1 MLCGDSFSRVGSR
14 VDEVKSRT
22 LHVCRDCGTTSVKW
36 VGRCPG
42 CGAFNTF
49 DEEVQTAQAPLAT
62 PVETQSLHV
71 LSDETRPKRSTLV
84 GEFDR
89 VLGGGLVAGSTT
101 LLFGEPGIGKST
113 LALMSL
119 RALAEQGTSVLLVGA
134 EESAAQVAGRARR
147 LGPVPEGLDVAITTS
162 VASAVALLEE
172 RRPTVC
178 VIDSI
183 SAMSADDLPGV
194 AGSVAQVRHAAEQLC
209 STAKRTDTALILV
222 GHVTKDGEL
231 AGPRT
236 LEHLVDTVVRIE
248 GDRYAPLRIVRAL
261 KHRFGPT
268 GEVGLLEMV
277 GDGLRELPESALS
290 LTDAEDVSGVVLT
303 VTNDGSRSFLVEV
316 QALVASSTGS
326 PRRVAHQVS
335 SQRLALLLAV
345 LEARCDINVA
355 GVDVF
360 AATAGGVA
368 ATEPA
373 ADLALAL
380 AVASASVGFSVPRS
394 LVVLG
399 EVGLAG
405 ELRAVSGLQRRVREA
420 QRRGATAVIVP
431 VAGEELEAPGL
442 VVQRCPTLTAAI
454 AAVRAL

>member
-1 MLCGDSFSRVGSR
+1 M
-14 VDEVKSRT
+14 
-22 LHVCRDCGTTSVKW
+22 KW

-119 RALAEQGTSVLLVGA
+119 RALAEQGTSVLLIGA